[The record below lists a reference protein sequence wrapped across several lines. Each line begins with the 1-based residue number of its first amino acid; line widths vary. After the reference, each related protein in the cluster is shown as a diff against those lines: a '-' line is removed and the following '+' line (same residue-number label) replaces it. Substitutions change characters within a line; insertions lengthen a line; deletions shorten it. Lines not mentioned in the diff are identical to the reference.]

1 MSNRPGIGYSAMHD
15 VADTFL
21 RYGDG
26 ELDVPAVLRRGNK
39 LFPYGRY
46 LKGKLREMV
55 DVDKEEAARAAIAR
69 SQMELQLLR
78 EIAAQN
84 SETVLQVYRAN
95 VSQPVRNWKARQKL
109 RVRKK

>member
-1 MSNRPGIGYSAMHD
+1 MHD

-26 ELDVPAVLRRGNK
+26 ELDVPAVLRRGKK

-55 DVDKEEAARAAIAR
+55 DVDKDQAARLAIAR

-78 EIAAQN
+78 EMAAQN
-84 SETVLQVYRAN
+84 AETVLETYRAK

-109 RVRKK
+109 KGRKK